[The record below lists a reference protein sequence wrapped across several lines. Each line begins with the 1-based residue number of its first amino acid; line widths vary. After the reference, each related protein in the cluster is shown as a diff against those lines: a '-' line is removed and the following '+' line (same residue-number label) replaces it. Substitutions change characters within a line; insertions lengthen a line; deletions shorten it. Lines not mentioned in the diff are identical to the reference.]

1 MRARSQPGHESIPIP
16 IPTPTPIQ
24 AMIGLIDNHC
34 LEELAFSDDLYLHR
48 SRFQQLPGLPKRLI

>member
-1 MRARSQPGHESIPIP
+1 MAKQARGSIPIP

-34 LEELAFSDDLYLHR
+34 LPERVFSD
-48 SRFQQLPGLPKRLI
+48 GL

>member
-1 MRARSQPGHESIPIP
+1 MRARSQPGQES

>member
-1 MRARSQPGHESIPIP
+1 MRARSQPGQESIPIP

-34 LEELAFSDDLYLHR
+34 LPERAFSD
-48 SRFQQLPGLPKRLI
+48 RL